1 MATAAVAAT
10 TMTAAA
16 MAAAAVTS
24 TAVTAAAVAAAAM
37 AAAAVASAPAKATAA
52 ATEAAAAAA
61 VTAVIAAVTVTAIIE
76 IAAVVQGAP
85 DDAADDRQW
94 KTRAAAVVTIS
105 NLFDLLIRAR
115 CLRPGQAHG
124 SGRRRQ
130 GGEKS
135 GGCGE
140 RSHANETHFDLLA
153 SDGTRYESVFK
164 RSGSRFA

>member
-37 AAAAVASAPAKATAA
+37 AAAAVASAPAKAAAA
-52 ATEAAAAAA
+52 ATEAAAA